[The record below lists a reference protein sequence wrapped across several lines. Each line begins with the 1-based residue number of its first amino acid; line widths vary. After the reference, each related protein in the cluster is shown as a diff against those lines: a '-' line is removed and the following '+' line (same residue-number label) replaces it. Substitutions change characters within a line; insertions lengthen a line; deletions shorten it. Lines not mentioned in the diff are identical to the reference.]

1 MTGAMLWFATVLCA
15 LAGGLLAAMAIH
27 GKPSRG
33 EALVGAHL
41 ATGPMALAFVAGCAL
56 MVVAAPLPS
65 TVALVALGVCA
76 PGLVITATMAPLAA
90 YGGRRAALAKLAV
103 GVLVA
108 APFAVGHGGAL
119 HASLPWAGATSLALA
134 GIGGTALLL
143 ESPFRR
149 LRGRLAARFGAAA
162 REPSAWELEQAQWQ
176 RGEWAKLSADAPVAA
191 LLGHARSLAPDVRDA
206 CHARLAAHA
215 DLDRALTAQLAAGEP
230 GEALWYLAHHYP
242 RSRAPF
248 AAAIGALLANLRTTW
263 PARMRD
269 DPHPRPWTGDL
280 LPALECA
287 LAVLSAGGDVRS
299 ELRAW
304 QAELAAMPKFAGLAK
319 DLARNLAKAG

>member
-65 TVALVALGVCA
+65 TAALVTLGVCA
-76 PGLVITATMAPLAA
+76 PGLVITATLAPLAA

-119 HASLPWAGATSLALA
+119 HASLPWAGAASLALA

-162 REPSAWELEQAQWQ
+162 REP
-176 RGEWAKLSADAPVAA
+176 SADAPVAA

-215 DLDRALTAQLAAGEP
+215 DLDRALTAQLAAGEL

-248 AAAIGALLANLRTTW
+248 AAAIGALLASLRTTW

-287 LAVLSAGGDVRS
+287 LAVLFAGGDVRS